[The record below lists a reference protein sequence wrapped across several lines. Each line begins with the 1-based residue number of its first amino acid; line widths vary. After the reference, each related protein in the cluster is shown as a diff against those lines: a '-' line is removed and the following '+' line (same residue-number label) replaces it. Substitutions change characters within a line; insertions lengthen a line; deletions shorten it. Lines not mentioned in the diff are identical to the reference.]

1 MIHNNNFDNPKAGT
15 PIWMRSQSLSL
26 DMMFDLNI
34 MDSAALDAY
43 YKAFDK
49 LCPGKKRED
58 GVCLQL
64 AEMTPTPRVLKNN
77 FPLSLQAP
85 NLLDRAKI
93 ARYTSFSAMK
103 SRGEPV
109 EDKIFKKTYEEE
121 VMFYRKGMVGDW
133 KKYFSPEL
141 QEMVDQWIQ
150 KNLNDSD
157 LSPVWCLGSAMSLLS

>member
-15 PIWMRSQSLSL
+15 PIWMCSQTLDL

-34 MDSAALDAY
+34 MDSVALDAY

-49 LCPGKKRED
+49 LCPGKRRED

-85 NLLDRAKI
+85 NLLDRSKRYNLDIQDQI

-109 EDKIFKKTYEEE
+109 EDKI
-121 VMFYRKGMVGDW
+121 
-133 KKYFSPEL
+133 
-141 QEMVDQWIQ
+141 
-150 KNLNDSD
+150 
-157 LSPVWCLGSAMSLLS
+157 